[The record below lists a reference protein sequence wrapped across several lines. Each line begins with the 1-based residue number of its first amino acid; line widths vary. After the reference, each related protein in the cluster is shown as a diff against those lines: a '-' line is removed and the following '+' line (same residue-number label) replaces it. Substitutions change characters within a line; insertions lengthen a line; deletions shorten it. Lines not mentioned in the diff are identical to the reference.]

1 MKRNLLLFA
10 MMLFFGKAF
19 AQPLKFSWPAA
30 SSHDQLEQG
39 PCQAF
44 AFVATM
50 ESWQQI
56 LYNNFTALSPANLY
70 APLTGANPN
79 GAGYDIELPFV
90 QKWGVVTSGFMPY
103 ANSCNSNANCAQG
116 MPCYFNTRLF
126 AGMPNFIDS
135 GTVWKNC
142 NPTPSN
148 PDPSLPSERFKIGDY
163 VSVPASD
170 FATANQL
177 KLAIMNYGPLMFG
190 TNSSNFYGPTSHGMC
205 IYGWDQNNWLI
216 ADSWPTA
223 SQKKPSFPI
232 ATTNFTSGSYFV
244 AYRLTKS
251 AAGKPAVYRQTRAI
265 GTPTPNTWSD
275 NIGTATPLISSST
288 DTVYLI
294 NGTAVLGAGTGT
306 YTIPGLQYLASKTV
320 TWSYATTGTGTGS
333 VILTPSVDGTTASMS
348 FSGVSGN
355 FSVSLSATITL
366 PNGIV
371 IKVSKPVSAI
381 SYSITKTNRCL
392 ATNKREIKYTVT
404 ATPASTLLLT
414 GVVFPPAGAV
424 VTTSPVGNSF
434 TFTITTTF
442 PNSCGVILTIKD
454 GSGNKLGEQTLGE
467 PLAVCTG
474 GFFKPATSA
483 NAAAVVTE
491 AKPAVNKIN
500 VSPNPVKDI
509 LSIRLQEPGNYQ
521 MRITDVFG
529 KTVLSASVSDIANV
543 NVSKI
548 SPGNYFIQ
556 MIPADKSKEILV
568 ARFIR
573 D

>member
-1 MKRNLLLFA
+1 MKKNLLLFA
-10 MMLFFGKAF
+10 MMLFFGNAF
-19 AQPLKFSWPAA
+19 AQPATFSWPPAT
-30 SSHDQLEQG
+30 SHDQLEQG

-50 ESWQQI
+50 EAWQQI
-56 LYNNFTALSPANLY
+56 LYSNFTPLSPANLY

-90 QKWGVVTSGFMPY
+90 KKWGVVTSGFMPY
-103 ANSCNSNANCAQG
+103 ANSCNSNANCVSG
-116 MPCYFNTRLF
+116 TPCYFNTRLF

-135 GTVWKNC
+135 GTVWKDC

-170 FATANQL
+170 FATASQL

-190 TNSSNFYGPTSHGMC
+190 TNSTSFYGPTSHGMC
-205 IYGWDQNNWLI
+205 IYGWDQNKWLI
-216 ADSWPTA
+216 ADSWPIA
-223 SQKKPSFPI
+223 SQKKSSFPI

-251 AAGKPAVYRQTRAI
+251 AVGKPAVYRQTRTT
-265 GTPTPNTWSD
+265 GQPTLNTWND
-275 NIGTATPLISSST
+275 NIGTLTPLTTGSVS
-288 DTVYLI
+288 TVYAM
-294 NGTAVLGAGTGT
+294 NGPAVLGAGTGT
-306 YTIPGLQYLASKTV
+306 YTIPGLQYLTSKTV
-320 TWSYATTGTGTGS
+320 TWSYTPSGAGLVT
-333 VILTPSVDGTTASMS
+333 LTPSVDGTSASMS
-348 FSGVSGN
+348 FSGVSGS
-355 FSVSLSATITL
+355 FSVVLTATITL

-371 IKVSKPVSAI
+371 MKVSTTVQAI
-381 SYSITKTNRCL
+381 SYSLTKTNRCL

-404 ATPASTLLLT
+404 ATPSTVSLLLT

-424 VTTSPVGNSF
+424 VTTSPVANTF
-434 TFTITTTF
+434 TFTITTTL

-454 GSGNKLGEQTLGE
+454 AGGNKLGEQTLGE

-483 NAAAVVTE
+483 NVAAVVTE
-491 AKPAVNKIN
+491 ANPAVNKIS

-509 LSIRLQEPGNYQ
+509 LSIRLQEPGKYQ
-521 MRITDVFG
+521 IRITDIFG
-529 KTVLSASVSDIANV
+529 KTVLSSYSSNMASV
-543 NVSKI
+543 NVSKL